1 MTKLLN
7 RYTTT
12 LPLLSLVALALAL
25 SGGSRATY
33 AHHLCGTTGS
43 PYGAFDLQTYE
54 AADYRNV
61 YARTME
67 LAGINQ
73 LFPELPTFSLPAV
86 EGVQQDP
93 YIPPVLLKSI
103 AWLESGWSQASYDP
117 LVRYGEIGP
126 VLSSHDCG
134 YGIMQITSGMQNVSG
149 VPNLDQA
156 MIGGHYAFNIARGA
170 RILADKWNLAPEYR
184 PFVGSRNSA
193 LIEDWYYALWAYNG
207 FAFKNHPLNPALDP
221 NREPYRCDGT
231 QPRSA
236 YPYQELVLGCVASPP
251 WRGGAPLWPAQSV
264 SLPNI
269 NDPTFR
275 QPLDPANWDACATY
289 LQCSAMNIPTP
300 NPWHT
305 DPPSLPPPREQVIGV
320 PAISVSTGGIA
331 LTAVPGGQSLGM
343 DFTISNSGSGVLAWR
358 ASSGASWLKLSRLQG
373 VALGADLGSIAQ
385 TLRVYADAAG
395 LPPGN
400 YNSQL
405 TLESLYASG
414 APVTVPVTL
423 QVDLKAGTT
432 ISTDFTGDGMSDIIF
447 LCCSD
452 YASLWLSQGGD
463 NFSVRTFR
471 PWPGYNMQA
480 GTRQAG
486 DFNRDGRTDL
496 AHLCCEDYGNIWL
509 SNGDGTF
516 RVQPFRPGPGY
527 GLQSGTWRT
536 GDFNADGRTDLL
548 HLCCGDYVNVWLSN
562 GDGTFTVAAFSPWPG
577 YGVQSGSWQTADVN
591 GDGKTDA
598 VHLCCDDYANT
609 WLSNGDGTFAVSSFR
624 PWPGYGIQSGS
635 WVAGNFNGDHSADLI
650 HFWGGGPANIWLSN
664 GNGNFSIVP
673 FEPWPGYDYLSGV
686 WLPGDFNGDGR
697 TDLAHIWGGGSANV
711 WLSRDDPGFSVNPF
725 SPWPGYGFRSGSW
738 YVGDFDGN
746 GRTDLFHLCCDYVNV
761 WRSDGTGSFVVHAF
775 VP

>member
-1 MTKLLN
+1 MTQN
-7 RYTTT
+7 H
-12 LPLLSLVALALAL
+12 P
-25 SGGSRATY
+25 
-33 AHHLCGTTGS
+33 
-43 PYGAFDLQTYE
+43 
-54 AADYRNV
+54 
-61 YARTME
+61 
-67 LAGINQ
+67 I
-73 LFPELPTFSLPAV
+73 
-86 EGVQQDP
+86 
-93 YIPPVLLKSI
+93 
-103 AWLESGWSQASYDP
+103 
-117 LVRYGEIGP
+117 
-126 VLSSHDCG
+126 SHD
-134 YGIMQITSGMQNVSG
+134 TN
-149 VPNLDQA
+149 
-156 MIGGHYAFNIARGA
+156 
-170 RILADKWNLAPEYR
+170 R
-184 PFVGSRNSA
+184 P
-193 LIEDWYYALWAYNG
+193 
-207 FAFKNHPLNPALDP
+207 
-221 NREPYRCDGT
+221 PYLCDGT
-231 QPRSA
+231 QPRSN
-236 YPYQELVLGCVASPP
+236 YPYQELVLGCVAHPP
-251 WRGGAPLWPAQSV
+251 VRGGTPLWPAQEV
-264 SLPNI
+264 HLPNPA
-269 NDPTFR
+269 DPEFGG
-275 QPLDPANWDACATY
+275 LASWDAFNQCVY
-289 LQCSAMNIPTP
+289 NLQCSGMNIPTP
-300 NPWHT
+300 NPWHS
-305 DPPSLPPPREQVIGV
+305 DPTTPSLSRGQVIGT
-320 PAISVSTGGIA
+320 PAVNVSTRNISLA
-331 LTAVPGGQSLGM
+331 AVPGGQSLGK

-432 ISTDFTGDGMSDIIF
+432 ISTDFTGD
-447 LCCSD
+447 
-452 YASLWLSQGGD
+452 
-463 NFSVRTFR
+463 
-471 PWPGYNMQA
+471 
-480 GTRQAG
+480 
-486 DFNRDGRTDL
+486 
-496 AHLCCEDYGNIWL
+496 
-509 SNGDGTF
+509 
-516 RVQPFRPGPGY
+516 
-527 GLQSGTWRT
+527 
-536 GDFNADGRTDLL
+536 FNADGRTDLL
-548 HLCCGDYVNVWLSN
+548 HLCCGDYANVWLSN
-562 GDGTFTVAAFSPWPG
+562 GDGTFTIPAFRPWPG

-746 GRTDLFHLCCDYVNV
+746 RRTDLFHLCCDYVNI